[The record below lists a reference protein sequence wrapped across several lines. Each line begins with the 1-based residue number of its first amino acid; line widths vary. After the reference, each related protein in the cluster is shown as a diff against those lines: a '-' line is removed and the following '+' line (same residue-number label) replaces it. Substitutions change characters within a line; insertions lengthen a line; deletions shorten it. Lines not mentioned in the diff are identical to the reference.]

1 MPDTPVE
8 PAGGGRYPTDM
19 ETRVAIL
26 EHIAQTTAE
35 TLTRI
40 ERRFDA
46 TDGRFAAVDRRFE
59 LVDRHF
65 ESVDRHFEAVERHF
79 ETVERR
85 LDRMAAEHLAS
96 FRWLLGVMLAGWGS
110 VLGVL
115 GAMFGLMAHGFHW
128 F

>member
-1 MPDTPVE
+1 VPDTPVE
-8 PAGGGRYPTDM
+8 PAGGGRYSSDM

-26 EHIAQTTAE
+26 EHIARTTIAALE
-35 TLTRI
+35 RL
-40 ERRFDA
+40 ERRFD
-46 TDGRFAAVDRRFE
+46 TVDHRFE
-59 LVDRHF
+59 LM
-65 ESVDRHFEAVERHF
+65 
-79 ETVERR
+79 ERR
-85 LDRMAAEHLAS
+85 LDRIETEHHAS

>member
-1 MPDTPVE
+1 MPDTPIE
-8 PAGGGRYPTDM
+8 PTGGRRYPNEM

-26 EHIAQTTAE
+26 EHIAQTTTD
-35 TLTRI
+35 TLARI
-40 ERRFDA
+40 ERRFDLI
-46 TDGRFAAVDRRFE
+46 DRRFEAIDRRFEAMDRRFE
-59 LVDRHF
+59 LVDR
-65 ESVDRHFEAVERHF
+65 
-79 ETVERR
+79 
-85 LDRMAAEHLAS
+85 RMDAN

>member
-1 MPDTPVE
+1 
-8 PAGGGRYPTDM
+8 M

-26 EHIAQTTAE
+26 EHIAQTTMD
-35 TLTRI
+35 TLARI
-40 ERRFDA
+40 ERRFDLI
-46 TDGRFAAVDRRFE
+46 DRRFE
-59 LVDRHF
+59 AIDRRFEVMDRRFEVVDR
-65 ESVDRHFEAVERHF
+65 
-79 ETVERR
+79 
-85 LDRMAAEHLAS
+85 RMDAN

>member
-1 MPDTPVE
+1 
-8 PAGGGRYPTDM
+8 M

-26 EHIAQTTAE
+26 EHIARTTATALE
-35 TLTRI
+35 RL
-40 ERRFDA
+40 ERRFD
-46 TDGRFAAVDRRFE
+46 TVDHRFE
-59 LVDRHF
+59 LM
-65 ESVDRHFEAVERHF
+65 
-79 ETVERR
+79 ERR
-85 LDRMAAEHLAS
+85 LDAIASEHHAS

>member
-1 MPDTPVE
+1 MPDTPIE
-8 PAGGGRYPTDM
+8 ATGGRRYPIEM

-26 EHIAQTTAE
+26 EHIAQTTVD
-35 TLTRI
+35 TLARI
-40 ERRFDA
+40 ERQFEAIDRRFE
-46 TDGRFAAVDRRFE
+46 AVDRRLE
-59 LVDRHF
+59 AVDLHF
-65 ESVDRHFEAVERHF
+65 EVL
-79 ETVERR
+79 ERR
-85 LDRMAAEHLAS
+85 MDAN

>member
-1 MPDTPVE
+1 
-8 PAGGGRYPTDM
+8 M

-26 EHIAQTTAE
+26 EHIVQTTAA
-35 TLTRI
+35 TLERI

-46 TDGRFAAVDRRFE
+46 VDGRFAAIDRRFE
-59 LVDRHF
+59 AMD
-65 ESVDRHFEAVERHF
+65 
-79 ETVERR
+79 RR
-85 LDRMAAEHLAS
+85 LDAIASEHHAS